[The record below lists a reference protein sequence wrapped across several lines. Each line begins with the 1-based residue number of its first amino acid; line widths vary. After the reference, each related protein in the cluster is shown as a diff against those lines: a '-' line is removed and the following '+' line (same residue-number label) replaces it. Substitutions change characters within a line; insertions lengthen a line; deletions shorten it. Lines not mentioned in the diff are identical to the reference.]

1 MADEL
6 GTTTE
11 RAARIAEAPAPGA
24 KALASKRWAFMDV
37 LNVVAIFAVILLH
50 VSLNIFD
57 MAGDT
62 AWNVALVYQ
71 CAAIFAVP
79 IFFMVSGA
87 NLLGYRERYDT
98 RTFFKKRALRVVLT
112 LVIWSAVIYL
122 LLCFVSGLFGYEPRR
137 FGIVEFLKEL
147 LTDNVISIY
156 WFFYVIIGL
165 YLVTPIFSL
174 IAANRRVLEYTL
186 ILAVVL
192 CFVVPA
198 VDAFGPVHLVADPFA
213 LRFFTWSLTY
223 YLLGFYL
230 IRYFDR
236 HIPAGL
242 LVLVCLVCV
251 AAMLGI
257 TAALNTS
264 GGTYNNLFA
273 AAEGLPT
280 LIYAPALFLLFKQAD
295 GKLAA
300 SKAYPVWRKLSALSL
315 KVYAIHL
322 VLIWAFDT
330 HILSGLAANS
340 AGALLM
346 QFVVEPVLVYVV
358 SLGVA
363 WVVETA
369 KNALKARLKTRA
381 GA

>member
-1 MADEL
+1 MSAER
-6 GTTTE
+6 TTPPV
-11 RAARIAEAPAPGA
+11 AA
-24 KALASKRWAFMDV
+24 KRWAFMDV

-57 MAGDT
+57 MKQDT

-71 CAAIFAVP
+71 CVAIFAVP

-98 RTFFKKRALRVVLT
+98 KTFFKKRALRVVLT

-122 LLCFVSGLFGYEPRR
+122 LLCFCSGLFGYEPRR
-137 FGIVEFLKEL
+137 FGLIEFAKEL

-186 ILAVVL
+186 ILAAIL
-192 CFVVPA
+192 CFAVPA
-198 VDAFGPVHLVADPFA
+198 IGAFAPIGYVIDPLA
-213 LRFFTWSLTY
+213 MRFFTWSLTY

-230 IRYFDR
+230 VRYFDR
-236 HIPAGL
+236 HIPAWV
-242 LVLVCLVCV
+242 LVLICVACV
-251 AAMLGI
+251 AAMLGA
-257 TAALNTS
+257 TWVLNAR
-264 GGTYNNLFA
+264 GGETYNNLFA

-300 SKAYPVWRKLSALSL
+300 SKCRPVWRQLSALSL

-322 VLIWAFDT
+322 VFIWTFDT
-330 HILSGLAANS
+330 HVLSGFVPNS
-340 AGALLM
+340 AAALLM
-346 QFVVEPVLVYVV
+346 QFIVEPLVAYAA
-358 SLGVA
+358 SLLVA
-363 WVVETA
+363 WVVEKA
-369 KNALKARLKTRA
+369 KSAIKAAASRRA
-381 GA
+381 PSANS

>member
-1 MADEL
+1 MADQP
-6 GTTTE
+6 GTIPT
-11 RAARIAEAPAPGA
+11 AASAA
-24 KALASKRWAFMDV
+24 KPKRWAFMDV

-57 MAGDT
+57 LQKDT

-71 CAAIFAVP
+71 CVAIFAVP

-98 RTFFKKRALRVVLT
+98 PTFFRKRALRVVLT
-112 LVIWSAVIYL
+112 LIIWSAVIYL
-122 LLCFVSGLFGYEPRR
+122 LVCFCSGLFGFEPRR
-137 FGIVEFLKEL
+137 FGLVEFAKEL

-186 ILAVVL
+186 VLAAL
-192 CFVVPA
+192 MCFVVPA
-198 VDAFGPVHLVADPFA
+198 VNAFAPIHYVTDPLA

-230 IRYFDR
+230 VRYVTWR
-236 HIPAGL
+236 PPVWALILA
-242 LVLVCLVCV
+242 CV
-251 AAMLGI
+251 ASVAVMLGA
-257 TAALNTS
+257 TWALNAGTEV
-264 GGTYNNLFA
+264 GGTYRNLFA

-280 LIYAPALFLLFKQAD
+280 LVYAPALFMLFKR
-295 GKLAA
+295 GEEKIAA
-300 SKAYPVWRKLSALSL
+300 SKAYPVWRTLAGLSL

-322 VLIWAFDT
+322 VFVWIFDAQV
-330 HILSGLAANS
+330 LSGFAANS
-340 AGALLM
+340 GAALAM
-346 QFVVEPVLVYVV
+346 QFIVEPLVVYAV
-358 SLGVA
+358 SLAVA
-363 WVVETA
+363 WVLEKA
-369 KNALKARLKTRA
+369 KTALKARLRRS
-381 GA
+381 